1 MTDNFKILLDKL
13 NVFIKKYYINKLLKG
28 LIISLSIYVAW
39 YLIVVV
45 AEYFGRFSS
54 SFRTVLFIVTLASFA
69 FILIKM
75 IIITIFNFIFQKLPT
90 NYKTH

>member
-45 AEYFGRFSS
+45 AEYFGRFSVALEQ
-54 SFRTVLFIVTLASFA
+54 FYLLLHLQVLLLF
-69 FILIKM
+69 
-75 IIITIFNFIFQKLPT
+75 
-90 NYKTH
+90 